1 MYPNL
6 KAEMARLK
14 ITQKEL
20 AEFLDIDE
28 TTLSAKLS
36 GKSDFTFGQCLA
48 IKRFLNV
55 DIPLETLFVKSEV

>member
-1 MYPNL
+1 MYSNL
-6 KAEMARLK
+6 KAEMARLQ

-20 AEFLDIDE
+20 AEFLEIDE

-48 IKRFLNV
+48 VKKFLNV
-55 DIPLETLFVKSEV
+55 DIPLEILFAKSEV

>member
-1 MYPNL
+1 MYSNL
-6 KAEMARLK
+6 KAEMARLQ

-48 IKRFLNV
+48 IKAFLKV
-55 DIPLETLFVKSEV
+55 DIPLEILFEKSEV